1 MDGYGYRL
9 DPTWVDGDLEKKT
22 QLGRTAWQKIVRQ
35 LTRYRYQTLGG
46 ILVAIILPAA
56 LKGRLPELFGGALL
70 GNSFDNALLGSVVA
84 FVLGFL
90 IYRKM
95 TGIPGANAITNVIP
109 AFLGS
114 YALVAAFFLIL
125 RLDYSRFQLL
135 GSFLLAICWFTFIQL
150 LIAKLRRPRFGL
162 VGDQNTLLQTA
173 GANVEFEVLDAPEMA
188 EREGKLPLVVDFES
202 STVDNHWQRYLSE
215 AVVSGRPVFDS
226 EAFFESTQGRVR
238 ILNLAKHSI
247 GQTPTDSIYEPAKR
261 YTDAVISIVALLALL
276 PLLVFL
282 ALWIKL
288 DSPGPVFFIQ
298 KRVGHRG
305 RTFSM
310 IKFRSMTSRPGLAS
324 SLEGDV
330 TKDGD
335 QRITRVGKFIRK
347 VRIDEIPQLI
357 NVIMGEM
364 SIIGPRPETIHLS
377 KLYEAEI
384 PNYRYRHVVRPGIT
398 GWAQVRQGHVAAVGD
413 AEEKLEYDFFY
424 VKNFSLWLDLLIAY
438 KTLRVMLTG
447 FGAK

>member
-1 MDGYGYRL
+1 
-9 DPTWVDGDLEKKT
+9 
-22 QLGRTAWQKIVRQ
+22 
-35 LTRYRYQTLGG
+35 
-46 ILVAIILPAA
+46 
-56 LKGRLPELFGGALL
+56 
-70 GNSFDNALLGSVVA
+70 
-84 FVLGFL
+84 
-90 IYRKM
+90 
-95 TGIPGANAITNVIP
+95 
-109 AFLGS
+109 
-114 YALVAAFFLIL
+114 
-125 RLDYSRFQLL
+125 
-135 GSFLLAICWFTFIQL
+135 
-150 LIAKLRRPRFGL
+150 
-162 VGDQNTLLQTA
+162 
-173 GANVEFEVLDAPEMA
+173 
-188 EREGKLPLVVDFES
+188 
-202 STVDNHWQRYLSE
+202 
-215 AVVSGRPVFDS
+215 
-226 EAFFESTQGRVR
+226 
-238 ILNLAKHSI
+238 
-247 GQTPTDSIYEPAKR
+247 
-261 YTDAVISIVALLALL
+261 
-276 PLLVFL
+276 
-282 ALWIKL
+282 
-288 DSPGPVFFIQ
+288 
-298 KRVGHRG
+298 
-305 RTFSM
+305 
-310 IKFRSMTSRPGLAS
+310 MTSRPGLAS